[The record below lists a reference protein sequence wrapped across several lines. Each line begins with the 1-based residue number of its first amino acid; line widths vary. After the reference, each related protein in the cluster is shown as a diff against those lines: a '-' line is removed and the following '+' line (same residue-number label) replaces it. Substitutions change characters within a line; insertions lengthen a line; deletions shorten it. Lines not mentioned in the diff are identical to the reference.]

1 MGRRRKTVVMNMRVS
16 VDLELKDTP
25 GQLLLALEPISR
37 YGGNVISIIHLR
49 EEEKLRSG
57 RVPVHFTIDV
67 PDEASLERIINEL
80 EEQGVR
86 VTKLGEVTKKERITL
101 LMIGHVVDTDLR
113 DTIDRINELE
123 GVMVSDLSLA
133 MPHPDKESS
142 AIVDIEVSQGVD
154 RRKVMERIYSIAK
167 EKNLEI
173 VRSLEV

>member
-1 MGRRRKTVVMNMRVS
+1 MNMRVS
-16 VDLELKDTP
+16 LDLELKDTP
-25 GQLLLALEPISR
+25 GQLLLALEPISK

-49 EEEKLRSG
+49 EEERIRAG
-57 RVPVHFTIDV
+57 YATVHFTIDV
-67 PDEASLERIINEL
+67 ADEESLERIINEL
-80 EEQGVR
+80 EASGVR
-86 VTKLGEVTKKERITL
+86 VTKLGEVTKKSKLTL

-133 MPHPDKESS
+133 MPHPEKESS
-142 AIVDIEVSQGVD
+142 AIVDIEVSAGAD
-154 RRKVMERIYSIAK
+154 KRALMERIYAIAR

>member
-1 MGRRRKTVVMNMRVS
+1 MRVS
-16 VDLELKDTP
+16 VDLELRDTP
-25 GQLLLALEPISR
+25 GQLLLALEPISK

-49 EEEKLRSG
+49 EEEKLRAG

-67 PDEASLERIINEL
+67 PDKTSLERILKEL
-80 EEQGVR
+80 EEKGVR
-86 VTKLGEVTKKERITL
+86 IVKLGEAVKKERITL

-133 MPHPDKESS
+133 MPHPEKESS
-142 AIVDIEVSQGVD
+142 AIVDIEVSAGVD
-154 RRKVMERIYSIAK
+154 KRALMERIYAIAK

>member
-1 MGRRRKTVVMNMRVS
+1 MRVS
-16 VDLELKDTP
+16 LDLELKDEP
-25 GQLLLALEPISR
+25 GQLLLALEPISK

-49 EEEKLRSG
+49 EEEKLRAG

-67 PDEASLERIINEL
+67 PDEESLERMVREL
-80 EEQGVR
+80 EERGVR

-133 MPHPDKESS
+133 MPHPEKESS
-142 AIVDIEVSQGVD
+142 AIVDIEVSATVD
-154 RRKVMERIYSIAK
+154 KRKVMERVYHIAR
-167 EKNLEI
+167 EKDLEI